1 MVLLVTSDNKQ
12 FVVDK
17 DVVGRSVF
25 IGGFLEGRN
34 TSPHSPATLYLT
46 TSFTSR

>member
-17 DVVGRSVF
+17 DIAER
-25 IGGFLEGRN
+25 IGLIKDLAQGKN
-34 TSPHSPATLYLT
+34 VP
-46 TSFTSR
+46 SRRPCHT